1 MLKLLARR
9 LITTVPALL
18 GVMLVALLL
27 VELMPGDPAAI
38 MAGEDATPEAIAA
51 VRADLN
57 LDDSLFERFGSYVWG
72 VLHGD
77 LGRSPGSGTPVWDR
91 ICEALPI
98 TLSIGLVAMVF
109 AVLIAIPAGTLA
121 ALRRGGLAD
130 RAVTAVAAV
139 IQAVP
144 PFVVGLAL
152 IIFFALQRAW
162 LPTGGYAPL
171 GEGVGTWLRH
181 LLLPGL
187 ALALLA
193 AAELA
198 RQTRGSMVDTFE
210 QDYIRAIRAK
220 GLRERW
226 VIGKHAAKNAATP
239 VVTVLGLQVGH
250 ILGSAVVVELIF
262 GMNGFG
268 SLAMNAVL
276 TRDVVLIQGVVL
288 ISGIGVLLANVVV
301 DIAYG
306 YFNPKVR
313 T

>member
-1 MLKLLARR
+1 MLRLLARR
-9 LITTVPALL
+9 LITTIPALL

-38 MAGEDATPEAIAA
+38 MAGEDATPEAVAA

-57 LDDSLFERFGSYVWG
+57 LDASLFERFASYVQG

-91 ICEALPI
+91 ISAALPV
-98 TLSIGLVAMVF
+98 TLSIGLVAMVL

-121 ALRRGGLAD
+121 ALRRGGLVD

-152 IIFFALQRAW
+152 IIFFAVQRGW

-210 QDYIRAIRAK
+210 QDYIRAVRAK
-220 GLRERW
+220 GLRERR

-250 ILGSAVVVELIF
+250 ILGSAVVIELIF

-276 TRDVVLIQGVVL
+276 TRDIVLIQGVVL
-288 ISGIGVLLANVVV
+288 VSGIGVLVANVAV

-306 YFNPKVR
+306 YLNPKVR

>member
-9 LITTVPALL
+9 LITTIPALL

-51 VRADLN
+51 VRADLD
-57 LDDSLFERFGSYVWG
+57 LDASPFERFGSYVWG

-77 LGRSPGSGTPVWDR
+77 LGSSPGSGIPVWDR
-91 ICEALPI
+91 ISDALPI
-98 TLSIGLVAMVF
+98 TLSIGLVAMVL
-109 AVLIAIPAGTLA
+109 AVLIAVPAGTLA

-130 RAVTAVAAV
+130 RVVTAVAAV

-171 GEGVGTWLRH
+171 GEGVGVWLRH
-181 LLLPGL
+181 LLLPGF

-220 GLRERW
+220 GLPERR

-268 SLAMNAVL
+268 ALAMNAVL
-276 TRDVVLIQGVVL
+276 TRDIVLIQGVVL
-288 ISGIGVLLANVVV
+288 VSGIGVLVANVIV